1 MRYQSRPFRPDLNLD
16 RASSLSAYPTLL
28 ATIADVA
35 DPAWRGSAIGVYR
48 LWRDVGFA
56 IGALVVGV
64 VADALG
70 MPAAIGA
77 VALLTAA

>member
-1 MRYQSRPFRPDLNLD
+1 
-16 RASSLSAYPTLL
+16 LSAYPTLL